1 MAQRPT
7 LHLSALYRY
16 PVKGFSPEALD
27 AASLET
33 SGYFP
38 GDRLYAIENGPSGFN
53 AVAPRHLPKIK
64 YLMLMRD
71 EALAQLRTRYD
82 DATAT
87 LHVEGGGERL
97 CADLSTV
104 QGRAVLE
111 DFLRRFMPGALR
123 GEPKV
128 LTAPEQYRF
137 TDSRTGFVSIINLAS
152 VGAVEAMVGRPV
164 DPLRFRGN
172 LFVTGLEPW
181 AELGMV
187 GAVLEGPDGLRLRLT
202 KRTER
207 CAATNVDPATG
218 ERNVEIPWSL
228 DRHLGHRDCGV
239 YADVVAGGTL
249 RVGDTLTVTG

>member
-16 PVKGFSPEALD
+16 PVKGLSPEPLD

-53 AVAPRHLPKIK
+53 TVAPRHLPKIK

-87 LHVEGGGERL
+87 LHVEGGGERFAAEL
-97 CADLSTV
+97 ATAE
-104 QGRAVLE
+104 GRAALE
-111 DFLRRFMPGALR
+111 DFLRRFMPGSLR
-123 GEPKV
+123 GEPRV

-152 VGAVEAMVGRPV
+152 VRAVEAMLDRPV

-172 LFVTGLEPW
+172 LLVEGLEPW
-181 AELGMV
+181 AELGIV
-187 GAVLEGPDGLRLRLT
+187 GALLEAPDGVRLRVT

-207 CAATNVDPATG
+207 CAATNVDPVTG
-218 ERNVEIPWSL
+218 QRDLEIPWTL

-239 YADVVAGGTL
+239 YAEIVAGGTL
-249 RVGDTLTVTG
+249 RVGDALTVIG